1 MSDCSDL
8 IGLRYR
14 LGADGTG
21 GEIDCIHLVLTAL
34 DRMAIPRPAVNPEWY
49 GERRFLIC
57 RDLLRWGKR
66 IEQPQYDGDV
76 ILLRTERPTFAV
88 AWQTGMLYINQTSE
102 VVGWCPIKHLPSYH
116 GFRCCHTSKT

>member
-14 LGADGTG
+14 LGADGTN
-21 GEIDCIHLVLTAL
+21 GEIDCIHLVLLAL
-34 DRMAIPRPAVNPEWY
+34 DRMGIPRPEVNPQWY
-49 GERRFLIC
+49 DERPFLIC

-76 ILLRTERPTFAV
+76 MLLRTERPTFAV
-88 AWQTGMLYINQTSE
+88 AWQTGMLYINQPAE
-102 VVGWCPIKHLPSYH
+102 VVSWCRMQHLPSGYS
-116 GFRCCHTSKT
+116 FRSCRMSRI